1 MRNCKI
7 TMNLGH
13 GGSPFADGAAHA
25 LYRAGAHVADR
36 EYTRDA
42 RLERGNGVSGNSLG
56 YHLPGQHEAIRV
68 DRRAATSEPFSFR
81 VRTNEQEDVMYRP
94 LFLGTAGAIAPRHGF
109 ESSLRVTV
117 QLGQFGIEVQFD
129 VGSRLD
135 TLDQVARHAR
145 REAGA
150 AYQHRYLG
158 RVLPQVYGCL
168 PGRVAAPDQS
178 HFFAGARLRFER
190 GCPIPHTAA
199 LEFGEARQRGPAIA
213 RAAG

>member
-135 TLDQVARHAR
+135 TL
-145 REAGA
+145 A
-150 AYQHRYLG
+150 ACCPRY
-158 RVLPQVYGCL
+158 
-168 PGRVAAPDQS
+168 
-178 HFFAGARLRFER
+178 
-190 GCPIPHTAA
+190 TAA
-199 LEFGEARQRGPAIA
+199 CPAELPPPTRVTSSPAHVFASSGDAQYHTPRPSNSAMRG
-213 RAAG
+213 R